1 MEIVPFQA
9 SVVKY
14 LAGNAEDL
22 FVCFLM
28 RVFKIFKSRYYH
40 LVITHNTYV

>member
-14 LAGNAEDL
+14 LAGNAEE
-22 FVCFLM
+22 FVCLF
-28 RVFKIFKSRYYH
+28 FNESIQD
-40 LVITHNTYV
+40 IQE